1 MLGLGFPGGPELQRL
16 AEDGSPGAFDFPVAM
31 SRDPGLDFSFSG
43 TKTAL
48 AYTCRDLGEGE
59 VEANRADLAASYQA
73 AIVSQLVA
81 KLERALESGRWQ
93 AVALGGGVAA
103 NGPLREAVAGLCE
116 RRGLRLKLVP
126 GALCTDNAAMI
137 GSAARH
143 SPALEWP
150 AYLDFDPML
159 DRGAA

>member
-1 MLGLGFPGGPELQRL
+1 
-16 AEDGSPGAFDFPVAM
+16 M

-59 VEANRADLAASYQA
+59 AEANRADLAASYQA

-137 GSAARH
+137 AAAARH
-143 SPALEWP
+143 TPALQWP
-150 AYLDFDPML
+150 AYLGFDPML
-159 DRGAA
+159 DREAA